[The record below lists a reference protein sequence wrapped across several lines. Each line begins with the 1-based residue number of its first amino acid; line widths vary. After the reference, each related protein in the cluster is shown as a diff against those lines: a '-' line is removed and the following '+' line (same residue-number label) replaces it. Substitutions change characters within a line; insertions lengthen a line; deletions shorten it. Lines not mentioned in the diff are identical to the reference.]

1 MQIVKRDGT
10 EVKFDISKLVEAIS
24 KFIEEMAERIQE
36 IAQEAFTHMHEV
48 AHALCS
54 FFSSLLCYPAN
65 KKIIRYAVYFA
76 PLYVQNLKHIVNVFL
91 EHSGEVRKVYLL
103 SRHHK
108 GNTDD
113 TVVNFPCNLL
123 LTA

>member
-1 MQIVKRDGT
+1 MQIWAESGKSALPICNYSQILYQFLTFTQNLKR
-10 EVKFDISKLVEAIS
+10 SL
-24 KFIEEMAERIQE
+24 
-36 IAQEAFTHMHEV
+36 
-48 AHALCS
+48 
-54 FFSSLLCYPAN
+54 FSSLLCYPAN

-103 SRHHK
+103 SRHHR

-113 TVVNFPCNLL
+113 TVVNFSCNLL

>member
-1 MQIVKRDGT
+1 
-10 EVKFDISKLVEAIS
+10 
-24 KFIEEMAERIQE
+24 MAERIQE

-103 SRHHK
+103 SRHHR

-113 TVVNFPCNLL
+113 TVVNFSCNLL

>member
-10 EVKFDISKLVEAIS
+10 KIEFDISKIVEAIS
-24 KFIEEMAERIQE
+24 KLIDEMYDRILDVV
-36 IAQEAFTHMHEV
+36 QEAFSHMHEV
-48 AHALCS
+48 AHTLCS
-54 FFSSLLCYPAN
+54 FLSSLFCYSAN

-103 SRHHK
+103 SRHHR

-113 TVVNFPCNLL
+113 TVVNFCNLL

>member
-1 MQIVKRDGT
+1 
-10 EVKFDISKLVEAIS
+10 
-24 KFIEEMAERIQE
+24 MAERIQE

-54 FFSSLLCYPAN
+54 FFSSLLCCPAN

-91 EHSGEVRKVYLL
+91 EHSSEVRKVYLL
-103 SRHHK
+103 SRHHR

-113 TVVNFPCNLL
+113 TVVNFSCNLL